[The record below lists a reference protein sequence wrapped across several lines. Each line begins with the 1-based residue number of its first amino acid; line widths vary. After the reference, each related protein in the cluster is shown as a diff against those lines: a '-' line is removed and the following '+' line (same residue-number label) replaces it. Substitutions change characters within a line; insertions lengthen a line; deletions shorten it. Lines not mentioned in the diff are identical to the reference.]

1 MTVEEVI
8 WPNDAGFDTDYQE
21 PEPVQLTVK
30 GTIPSYA
37 AGVLCGHLRIIADS
51 EIMLTA
57 P

>member
-1 MTVEEVI
+1 MTVEEVV